1 MTSRKTISKSEFT
14 KSVESAKSNPFNNVT
29 KPSSSKYLMVGGI
42 PHKWVDGSLVS
53 LTKLSK

>member
-1 MTSRKTISKSEFT
+1 MRLRNLFEYSSIEQ
-14 KSVESAKSNPFNNVT
+14 AKSNPFNVVRQ
-29 KPSSSKYLMVGGI
+29 PSKSKYVMRGGI

>member
-1 MTSRKTISKSEFT
+1 MTLRKTISKSEFT
-14 KSVESAKSNPFNNVT
+14 KSIESAKSNPFNAVR
-29 KPSSSKYLMVGGI
+29 KPSTSKYVMLGGI

>member
-1 MTSRKTISKSEFT
+1 MTKRKSISKSEFL
-14 KSVESAKSNPFNNVT
+14 KSIQLAESNPFNAVR
-29 KPSSSKYLMVGGI
+29 KPSTSKYVMRGGI

>member
-14 KSVESAKSNPFNNVT
+14 KSVESAKSNPFNNVR
-29 KPSSSKYLMVGGI
+29 KPSTSKYVMLEGI
-42 PHKWVDGSLVS
+42 PHKWVNGSLVS

>member
-1 MTSRKTISKSEFT
+1 MTLRKTISKSEFT
-14 KSVESAKSNPFNNVT
+14 KSIESAKSNPFNTVR
-29 KPSSSKYLMVGGI
+29 KPSTSKYVMRGGI